1 MTRFIGTGIAVVLL
15 AASLSGAHQQSL
27 HKGRPTE
34 GEVVSVS
41 KDGLVM
47 QTPKGRVSVTLSDST
62 TVERGDEV
70 VARDAIHTGDH
81 VSVFGTTLATGEV
94 VAREILIIDS
104 HGGSG
109 HNTSGHHDE

>member
-47 QTPKGRVSVTLSDST
+47 QAAKGGR
-62 TVERGDEV
+62 RG
-70 VARDAIHTGDH
+70 
-81 VSVFGTTLATGEV
+81 
-94 VAREILIIDS
+94 
-104 HGGSG
+104 
-109 HNTSGHHDE
+109 